1 MFLPVSG
8 RPGAVR
14 CSPNAMS
21 PVVPSPLAA
30 LHEPLTRGLELGP
43 AQIEAAVAALADETE
58 PDSAKAA
65 FLRALR
71 VKGETP
77 AEIAGFARA
86 LLARAVDPR
95 IDPAALPG
103 PMLDVCG
110 TGGDRLNLFN
120 VSTTAGFI
128 VAAAG
133 VIVVKHGNRAITSRS
148 GGADVLAA
156 LGVRLDH
163 PPGDLRRC
171 VEHVGMGFL
180 FAPHYHPAFKA
191 IAPVRRLLAA
201 EGVSTIFNLLG
212 PLLNPAWPAHQLVGV
227 HSLALTRVFAEVLR
241 QLGRRSAWAVHG
253 AGGMDELSTLGES
266 QVSGFEAS
274 ADAIYHRVIE
284 PEDGGLQRVESL
296 AELQG
301 GSAEENAATLLGI
314 LRGEIGGPRLD
325 IVLLNAAA
333 GLLVAGAAAD
343 LRTGVDLARAQIRDG
358 RALAKLQALA
368 GFL

>member
-1 MFLPVSG
+1 MF
-8 RPGAVR
+8 AVDMTP
-14 CSPNAMS
+14 S
-21 PVVPSPLAA
+21 VPSPLAA
-30 LHEPLTRGLELGP
+30 LQEPLKHGVELAP
-43 AQIEAAVAALADETE
+43 AQIETAVAALADARE
-58 PDSAKAA
+58 PDDAKAA

-71 VKGETP
+71 VKGETA

-86 LLARAVDPR
+86 LLARAVDPGL
-95 IDPAALPG
+95 DPAALPG

-120 VSTTAGFI
+120 ISTTASFI

-156 LGVRLDH
+156 LGIRLDL
-163 PPGDLRRC
+163 PPADLRRG
-171 VEHVGMGFL
+171 VESVGMGFL
-180 FAPHYHPAFKA
+180 FAPHYHPAFQA
-191 IAPVRRLLAA
+191 ITPVRRLLAA

-241 QLGRRSAWAVHG
+241 QLGRHTAWAVHG
-253 AGGMDELSTLGES
+253 AGGMDELSILGAS
-266 QVSGFEAS
+266 QVSGF
-274 ADAIYHRVIE
+274 DAPESPVFHRVVE
-284 PEDGGLQRVESL
+284 PTDSGLARIADL

-301 GSAEENAATLLGI
+301 GSAEENASTLLGI
-314 LRGEIGGPRLD
+314 LQGTIVGPRLE

-333 GLLVAGAAAD
+333 GLVVAGVTTD
-343 LRTGVDLARAQIRDG
+343 LRAGVDLARAQIRDG

-368 GFL
+368 EFA